1 MATYYTDT
9 NDFSTATS
17 IWTNSNLT
25 IKAEDGFYQKDGLYR
40 EMSGGELLPSTIC
53 PACPPPSCPDR
64 RVVFQICNS
73 NSAKDDNFDIYLN
86 DVYIGAVNLDS
97 NSQVGSVFIADLN
110 TSIVVTDPDFV
121 CPLTGMVI
129 YHFDPNIILTSNILE
144 MRNTQNNNN
153 GNFGEIGIRN
163 YLLTGTDLTDP
174 CVITNLTYN
183 GPSGDSFT
191 FNFSY
196 TECCPE

>member
-73 NSAKDDNFDIYLN
+73 NSAKDDNFAIN
-86 DVYIGAVNLDS
+86 
-97 NSQVGSVFIADLN
+97 
-110 TSIVVTDPDFV
+110 
-121 CPLTGMVI
+121 VI
-129 YHFDPNIILTSNILE
+129 FLE
-144 MRNTQNNNN
+144 FMRNKKLNKIGYFACHFSFPLKWPLYSILFRCDYSN
-153 GNFGEIGIRN
+153 GQDTFATWNSLISTVTCFKI
-163 YLLTGTDLTDP
+163 LLF
-174 CVITNLTYN
+174 ISHTNCIL
-183 GPSGDSFT
+183 
-191 FNFSY
+191 
-196 TECCPE
+196 CWAL